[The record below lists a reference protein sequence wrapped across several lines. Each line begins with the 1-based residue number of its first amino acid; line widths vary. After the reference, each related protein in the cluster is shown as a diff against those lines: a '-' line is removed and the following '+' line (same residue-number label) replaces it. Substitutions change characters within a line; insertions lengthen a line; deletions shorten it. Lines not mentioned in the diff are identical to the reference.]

1 MEMQLKH
8 ANGHEFT
15 LERKDNRWWI
25 GPFQYYDHVVENHIS
40 SGRWQKIKPKR
51 DIFISIN
58 SAYAAAKWEYEN
70 NNHGRSFQEILD
82 RIKNVV
88 EEVYEKAMK
97 QDVFEHTY
105 IGSGSWQV
113 QFRPEDE
120 SYGIIE
126 VLTNVSCGMPIHYIN
141 VEYYL
146 STAD

>member
-1 MEMQLKH
+1 MEMQLK
-8 ANGHEFT
+8 NKYGSEFT
-15 LERKDNRWWI
+15 LERKDDRWWY
-25 GPFQYYDHVVENHIS
+25 GPASYRDHEVESYIEN
-40 SGRWQKIKPKR
+40 GNWQKIKPKR

-82 RIKNVV
+82 RINNAV
-88 EEVYEKAMK
+88 EEVYEKAMM

-113 QFRPEDE
+113 QFQPEDE

-141 VEYYL
+141 VEDYL
-146 STAD
+146 STAN